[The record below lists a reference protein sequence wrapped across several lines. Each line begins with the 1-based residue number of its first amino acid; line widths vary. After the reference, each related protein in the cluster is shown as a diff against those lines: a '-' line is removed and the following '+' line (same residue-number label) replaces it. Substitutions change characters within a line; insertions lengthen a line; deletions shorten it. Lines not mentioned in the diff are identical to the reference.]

1 MVLDYL
7 GFQHSEAELAAV
19 CHSLPEWGTLP
30 SDAVNGLETLGYRAL
45 WFENAS
51 LDRLYSL
58 LDQGWS
64 VILLFLAADLP
75 HGTSGLHA
83 VVLSGFEG
91 QEAVLIDPALGGE
104 FRFNVA
110 DFMRAWAALDHQGM
124 VIWRP

>member
-1 MVLDYL
+1 M
-7 GFQHSEAELAAV
+7 
-19 CHSLPEWGTLP
+19 P

-51 LDRLYSL
+51 LDRLLAL
-58 LDQGWS
+58 LEQGWP
-64 VILLFLAADLP
+64 VILFFFAADLP
-75 HGTSGLHA
+75 HGTSGLHS

-91 QEAVLIDPALGGE
+91 QEAVLVDPALGRE
-104 FRFNVA
+104 FKLKTS